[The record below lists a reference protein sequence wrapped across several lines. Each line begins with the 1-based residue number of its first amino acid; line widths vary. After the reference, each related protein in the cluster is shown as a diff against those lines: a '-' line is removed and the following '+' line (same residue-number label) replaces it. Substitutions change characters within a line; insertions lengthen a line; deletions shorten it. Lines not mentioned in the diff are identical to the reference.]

1 MRLYSFTGTRE
12 SAFIHAITAAG
23 LASAVTEACAQGK
36 STHCNC
42 DNTYRQSP
50 PGIGW
55 KWGGCSRDF
64 NFGLRFSERFVDS
77 SEDGRKRTARKDMNR
92 HNNRAGR
99 EVRWQSFYINL
110 RQFCEPYMI

>member
-1 MRLYSFTGTRE
+1 MRLYSLTGTRE

-36 STHCNC
+36 SAHCNC

-99 EVRWQSFYINL
+99 EVSFLCNL
-110 RQFCEPYMI
+110 NQFFESRK